1 MTYKI
6 PKADVLAEAIQGALR
21 EQSMVISQTLLT
33 KLVVSQLKRMD
44 PQYTAS
50 EERIRRI
57 AVVRKLAKLV
67 IETRE
72 ADERSKKVRC
82 PVCGSKTKKVQN
94 ETIYGGTVT
103 LGYKCQSCGYWTG
116 MKRRVPVRY
125 TFYGDGTKF
134 ASLASSPGIEEKR

>member
-33 KLVVSQLKRMD
+33 KLVVSQLKRID

-57 AVVRKLAKLV
+57 TVVRKLAKLV

-82 PVCGSKTKKVQN
+82 PVCGSKTK
-94 ETIYGGTVT
+94 
-103 LGYKCQSCGYWTG
+103 
-116 MKRRVPVRY
+116 
-125 TFYGDGTKF
+125 
-134 ASLASSPGIEEKR
+134 